1 MLPRI
6 DLKKGLEALQAQAQK
21 AQAQVAQAQKGP
33 GSQTQIALGQILKKG
48 QAQKACYRET
58 DVRPWRPWRLRLRW
72 LRLRWLRLKK
82 ALGVRLKLPWV
93 KF

>member
-1 MLPRI
+1 MYLS
-6 DLKKGLEALQAQAQK
+6 GNS
-21 AQAQVAQAQKGP
+21 
-33 GSQTQIALGQILKKG
+33 GSK
-48 QAQKACYRET
+48 
-58 DVRPWRPWRLRLRW
+58 RPWRLRRLRLRW

>member
-1 MLPRI
+1 MYLS
-6 DLKKGLEALQAQAQK
+6 GNS
-21 AQAQVAQAQKGP
+21 
-33 GSQTQIALGQILKKG
+33 GSK
-48 QAQKACYRET
+48 
-58 DVRPWRPWRLRLRW
+58 RPWRPWRLRLRRLRLRW

>member
-6 DLKKGLEALQAQAQK
+6 DL
-21 AQAQVAQAQKGP
+21 
-33 GSQTQIALGQILKKG
+33 
-48 QAQKACYRET
+48 
-58 DVRPWRPWRLRLRW
+58 RPWWRLRLRR